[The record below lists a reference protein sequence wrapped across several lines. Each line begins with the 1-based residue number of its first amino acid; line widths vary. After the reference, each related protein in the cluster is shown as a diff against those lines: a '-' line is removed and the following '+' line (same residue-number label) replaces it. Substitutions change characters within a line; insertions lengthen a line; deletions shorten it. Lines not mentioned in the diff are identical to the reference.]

1 MFQSLYG
8 IILRER
14 KIMQLVGFNKY
25 FYNYEYMAKSRWLL
39 AIEKYMFQPIAAIK
53 RLTTFCYKSYI

>member
-25 FYNYEYMAKSRWLL
+25 FYNYEYMAKSR
-39 AIEKYMFQPIAAIK
+39 
-53 RLTTFCYKSYI
+53 